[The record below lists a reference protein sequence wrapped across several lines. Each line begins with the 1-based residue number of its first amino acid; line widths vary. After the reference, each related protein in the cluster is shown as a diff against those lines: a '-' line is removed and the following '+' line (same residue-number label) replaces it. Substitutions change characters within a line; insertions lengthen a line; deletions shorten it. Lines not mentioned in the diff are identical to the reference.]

1 MRRLPLIAA
10 LALLSCT
17 ASAQSVYKC
26 RDGKG
31 VPVYQSEPC
40 ANAEKRWD
48 AKPEPP
54 PSYDEVRARELT
66 RQRQEAESAQ
76 LRRAAGRDR
85 PQQSIGA
92 NLPAYA
98 GSDPGRCERAKRHR
112 QQVLDQVGLKRN
124 FDLLRKLDDMV
135 YNACK

>member
-1 MRRLPLIAA
+1 MRRLPVIAA
-10 LALLSCT
+10 LSLLSCT

-26 RDGKG
+26 RDAKG
-31 VPVYQSEPC
+31 SPVYQSEPC
-40 ANAEKRWD
+40 SNAEKRWD

-54 PSYDEVRARELT
+54 PTYDDLRARELV

-85 PQQSIGA
+85 PQQAIGA

-98 GSDPGRCERAKRHR
+98 GANPDRCENAKRER
-112 QQVLDQVGLKRN
+112 QRVLDQVGLKRN
-124 FDLLRKLDDMV
+124 FDLLRRLDDMV